1 MFVLRNVSKADQ
13 TTYGCTVMMGGLG
26 ARSGP
31 INLFV
36 HGKSHYEEDLSLS
49 VLPLISRFLSG
60 EFQCALSFM
69 SSQFSNIFRCK
80 KKKTP

>member
-1 MFVLRNVSKADQ
+1 MVA
-13 TTYGCTVMMGGLG
+13 GLG
-26 ARSGP
+26 TRSGP

-60 EFQCALSFM
+60 VFQCALSFM
-69 SSQFSNIFRCK
+69 SSQFSNIFLCK
-80 KKKTP
+80 KKKKHLNLTKTFEMLFRCDIK